1 MTHSNNS
8 LSFQTR
14 TFHLNRMNI
23 KFALCISFFLSLS
36 PSTISSQ
43 SIPSY
48 LPTDGL
54 VAWYPFNG
62 NANDESWNGNDGV
75 VNGATL
81 TEDRFAN
88 ANAAFG
94 FDGVDDY
101 IDCGDPTQ
109 GQFELTNSGL
119 SISAWIKIQS
129 ENSSGASG
137 IVSKSTGS
145 NSLGDFSLAFN
156 WEVDKI
162 WMVKGYGGFGSFV
175 FANTALEFNQWK
187 FVTAVAESSGMM
199 SIYIN
204 GQLSNGNSFYDPWGP
219 YNSAAHLLIGK
230 LNDNFDPTIS
240 DGQHYLN
247 GQLDDIAI
255 YNRALTQAEVTAL
268 YNATATNTGGGTTS
282 TTPAPPCIP
291 YQAEVRSDN
300 GEVLANANVNVR
312 FTLHEL
318 SANGAVSYQETHALT
333 TNELGLFATSIG
345 AGTATQGTFAGINWS
360 QTTKFLQ
367 VEVDAGNG
375 YITMGNQQLMSVPY
389 AQYAQK
395 AHKLDTQGLP
405 VFENNAQALAGGL
418 QAGDLYRTSFGDLKV
433 VY

>member
-1 MTHSNNS
+1 MKRFIN
-8 LSFQTR
+8 LI
-14 TFHLNRMNI
+14 LP
-23 KFALCISFFLSLS
+23 FALLVAFKLATHAQL
-36 PSTISSQ
+36 
-43 SIPSY
+43 PSY
-48 LPTDGL
+48 LPSNGL

-62 NANDESWNGNDGV
+62 NANDESGNGNDGV

-101 IDCGDPTQ
+101 IDCGDPAQ
-109 GQFELTNSGL
+109 SQFELTNSGL

-156 WEVDKI
+156 WAVDKI
-162 WMVKGYGGFGSFV
+162 WMVKGYGGFGSYV
-175 FANTALEFNQWK
+175 FADTVLEFNQWK
-187 FVTAVAESSGMM
+187 FVTAVTDGSGMM

-204 GQLSNGNSFYDPWGP
+204 GQLSIGNSFYDPWEP

-255 YNRALTQAEVTAL
+255 YNRALSATEVTAL
-268 YNATATNTGGGTTS
+268 STATATNNGG
-282 TTPAPPCIP
+282 
-291 YQAEVRSDN
+291 
-300 GEVLANANVNVR
+300 
-312 FTLHEL
+312 
-318 SANGAVSYQETHALT
+318 
-333 TNELGLFATSIG
+333 
-345 AGTATQGTFAGINWS
+345 
-360 QTTKFLQ
+360 
-367 VEVDAGNG
+367 
-375 YITMGNQQLMSVPY
+375 
-389 AQYAQK
+389 
-395 AHKLDTQGLP
+395 
-405 VFENNAQALAGGL
+405 
-418 QAGDLYRTSFGDLKV
+418 
-433 VY
+433 